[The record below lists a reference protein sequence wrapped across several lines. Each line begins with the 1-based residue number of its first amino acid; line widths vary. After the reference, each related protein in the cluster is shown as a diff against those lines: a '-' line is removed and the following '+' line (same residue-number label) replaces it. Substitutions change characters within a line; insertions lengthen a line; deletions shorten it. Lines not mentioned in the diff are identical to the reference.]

1 MRLYFF
7 QVIMKLLSVTSSMVL
22 VLLLFTTRKVM
33 FYDVISKSVL
43 KDRLKK
49 DRNGIFVIRDTN
61 IAIYVAGS
69 KAVTQNRLR
78 K

>member
-1 MRLYFF
+1 M
-7 QVIMKLLSVTSSMVL
+7 TS
-22 VLLLFTTRKVM
+22 F
-33 FYDVISKSVL
+33 L

-49 DRNGIFVIRDTN
+49 EHSGIFVIRGTN